1 MKIDTIENR
10 MNLARNREKIADD
23 KAKMGTTK
31 DKYPVMLSDGRTTI
45 FISDKS
51 KEEETRLK
59 YELLLKSRFPIR
71 P

>member
-10 MNLARNREKIADD
+10 RNLAHNREKIADD
-23 KAKMGTTK
+23 KTKMGSTK
-31 DKYPVMLSDGRTTI
+31 DKFPILLSDGRTTI
-45 FISDKS
+45 YISDKS

-59 YELLLKSRFPIR
+59 FELLLKSRFPIR